1 MSGYSIRLE
10 GDARALLHAMR
21 DISELDKKNLNAAL
35 AEGMRESTLERFK
48 QSKDPTGKMWKTSI
62 RAATTGGKTLI
73 ASSQLRNSIK
83 SASDASGFAV
93 GTNVKH
99 AATHQFGEPGR
110 TIRAKK
116 AKGLR
121 FQVGGKWVVKQKVK
135 ITVPARPFLG
145 FSDEDMQEIKG
156 TVEDFIERGS

>member
-1 MSGYSIRLE
+1 MPGYSIRLE
-10 GDARALLHAMR
+10 GDASGLLQKMK
-21 DISELDKKNLNAAL
+21 DYSEIDKKNLNAAL
-35 AEGMRESTLERFK
+35 AEAMRESTLERFK
-48 QSKDPTGKMWKTSI
+48 QSKDPSGKRWKTSI

-83 SASDASGFAV
+83 STSDDSGFAI

-116 AKGLR
+116 SKGLR
-121 FQVGGKWVVKQKVK
+121 FMVGGRWVTKKQVKVS
-135 ITVPARPFLG
+135 IPARPFLG
-145 FSDEDMQEIKG
+145 FSEEDMQEIKG
-156 TVEDFIERGS
+156 TVEDFVGKED

>member
-1 MSGYSIRLE
+1 MPGYSIRLE
-10 GDARALLHAMR
+10 GDTRAMLHAMSS
-21 DISELDKKNLNAAL
+21 ISELDKKNLNAAL

-48 QSKDPTGKMWKTSI
+48 QSKDPTGRRWKTSV

-73 ASSQLRNSIK
+73 ASAQLRNSIK
-83 SASDASGFAV
+83 SASDESGFAV

-116 AKGLR
+116 AKALR
-121 FQVGGKWVVKQKVK
+121 FQIGGKWVMKKQVK

-145 FSDEDMQEIKG
+145 FSDEDTQEIKG
-156 TVEDFIERGS
+156 TVEDFIGREL